1 MPGAAHAGCMGEPED
16 ADPPKIWHV
25 IRACG
30 VMEST
35 IPWTGRIDLTGAGG
49 YTRPRRI
56 MDTFPLIVLVGI
68 LVIVGLL
75 VLLARLYPGTGADL
89 LDWQPTRS
97 YETEVELEMQD
108 VEQMLEAQNEYRRK
122 RGEREIT
129 EDEFRMGVVRDEARR
144 AAENA
149 D

>member
-1 MPGAAHAGCMGEPED
+1 
-16 ADPPKIWHV
+16 
-25 IRACG
+25 
-30 VMEST
+30 
-35 IPWTGRIDLTGAGG
+35 
-49 YTRPRRI
+49 

-75 VLLARLYPGTGADL
+75 VLLARFYPGTGADL

-122 RGEREIT
+122 RGEREIS
-129 EDEFRMGVVRDEARR
+129 EDEFRLDVVRDEVRR
-144 AAENA
+144 APRTTSGRYWRACGA
-149 D
+149 RCRCASRARSCACRTGTRRAGA